1 MTNRINPAINGAV
14 TSKATAKDGTAIA
27 YTLHGKD
34 SGLPRLALVHSLAM
48 TGAFWNR
55 VIERLAGRAE
65 ILAIDCRGHGASD
78 KPTTPYSVELFADD
92 LADVMTH
99 LGWTSATVA
108 GASMGGSI
116 ALAFATRHGDRTNA
130 LGLFDTTAWYGADAP
145 EKWAERSVKARQEGM
160 QALVGFQ
167 QTRWFSDAFR
177 EQNKDIVDRCVSIF
191 LDNDVAAFEAT
202 CAMMGAFDLRGA
214 LPSLTMP
221 TAILVGEEDYAT
233 PVAMATVLH
242 EGIRGSSF
250 GIIESARHLTPI
262 ECPDVIA
269 DALLNLISKGKQ

>member
-1 MTNRINPAINGAV
+1 MTNRNNPANND
-14 TSKATAKDGTAIA
+14 ATLSRASAKDGTAIA
-27 YTLHGKD
+27 YTVHGKD

-55 VIERLAGRAE
+55 VVARLAGHAE
-65 ILAIDCRGHGASD
+65 ILTIDCRGHGASD
-78 KPTTPYSVELFADD
+78 KPSTPYSIEVMADD
-92 LADVMTH
+92 LADVMDH

-108 GASMGGSI
+108 GASMGGSV
-116 ALAFATRHGDRTNA
+116 ALAFAGRHGNRTSA

-145 EKWAERSVKARQEGM
+145 EKWAERSAKARQEGM

-177 EQNKDIVDRCVSIF
+177 EQNKDVVNDCVSLF
-191 LDNDVAAFEAT
+191 LDNDVAAFETT
-202 CAMMGAFDLRGA
+202 CTMMGSFDLRST
-214 LPSLTMP
+214 LSSLTMP
-221 TAILVGEEDYAT
+221 TAILVGEEDFAT
-233 PVAMATVLH
+233 PLPMATILH

-250 GIIESARHLTPI
+250 GIIPSARHLTPV

-269 DALLNLISKGKQ
+269 DALLKLISKGN

>member
-1 MTNRINPAINGAV
+1 MTNSINLTNNSAT
-14 TSKATAKDGTAIA
+14 TSRATAKDGTVIA
-27 YTLHGKD
+27 YTVHGKD
-34 SGLPRLALVHSLAM
+34 NGLPRLALVHSLAM

-55 VIERLAGRAE
+55 VVERLAGKAE
-65 ILAIDCRGHGASD
+65 ILTIDCRGHGASD
-78 KPTTPYSVELFADD
+78 KPSTPYSVELFADD
-92 LADVMTH
+92 LADAMDH
-99 LGWTSATVA
+99 LGWASATIA

-116 ALAFATRHGDRTNA
+116 ALAFAARHGSRTNA

-177 EQNKDIVDRCVSIF
+177 EQNKEIVDGCVSLF
-191 LDNDVAAFEAT
+191 LENDVAAFAAT
-202 CAMMGAFDLRGA
+202 CAMMGAFDLRSA
-214 LPSLTMP
+214 LPSLAMP
-221 TAILVGEEDYAT
+221 TAVLVGEEDYAT

-250 GIIESARHLTPI
+250 WVIPSARHLTPI